1 MPLFKPRTRPEILR
15 EMIARVIARSTLV
28 GLLRN
33 SVVFHTLAAAADEDA
48 EQYFQLVNLRA
59 VFSIDKAT
67 GSDLDERAAEIQ
79 PATIKRRRSL
89 FANGDVSLFRQGT
102 TGDLNIPAGTIVAAE
117 DEGGQI
123 KYRTTVAATI
133 LDGFDVV
140 IGIPVVAL
148 EAGSRGNA
156 AGGTIVQIVSRTP
169 GLTAVSNPISFSNGQ
184 DREWDDR
191 FRARLKLYVQG
202 LSRGTPVA
210 IRSFALNVQLTDG
223 RRVLFATVFEPVLPT
238 GTFEVFIDD
247 GTGSVLEFSDAFISA
262 FTPDTL
268 INPAIGGE
276 INVFTS
282 ARPIFDD
289 GSFVAFKNAV
299 AMVRD
304 VDYVLNSAN
313 GQLELAVALTA
324 GDVITANYRFYTG
337 LIQETQRVIDGD
349 ANALVSFPGVRAAGT
364 RAIVKAP
371 AKVDQVLDA
380 NVTAT
385 DDFDVSTV
393 IEQVTAVITSY
404 INNLDIGESVIVSE
418 IIERAM
424 AVPGMFNFQ
433 ITNLSGTFPAVDQFI
448 LPNQVARIASTN
460 LNIV

>member
-89 FANGDVSLFRQGT
+89 FSSGNMSLFREGT
-102 TGDLNIPAGTIVAAE
+102 VGNLNIPAGTIVAAE
-117 DEGGQI
+117 DAEGQI

-133 LDGFDVV
+133 LDGFSQV
-140 IGIPVVAL
+140 IGIGVVAL
-148 EAGSRGNA
+148 EAGARGNA
-156 AGGTIVQIVSRTP
+156 AAGTIVQIVSRTP
-169 GLTAVSNPISFSNGQ
+169 GLTAVSNPASFDNGQ
-184 DREWDDR
+184 DREGDDR

-223 RRVLFATVFEPVLPT
+223 RRVLFASVSEPVVPT
-238 GTFEVFIDD
+238 GTYDVFIDD
-247 GTGSVLEFSDAFISA
+247 GTGFITETDNGFQFSL
-262 FTPDTL
+262 DTL
-268 INPAIGGE
+268 ISPALGGE
-276 INVFTS
+276 TNLFTS
-282 ARPIFDD
+282 ARPLVP
-289 GSFVAFKNAV
+289 GSLVAFKNAV
-299 AMVRD
+299 AMVEN
-304 VDYVLNSAN
+304 VDFVVNTAN
-313 GQLELAVALTA
+313 GQLELLIPLVA
-324 GDVITANYRFYTG
+324 GDIVTANYVFFIG

-349 ANALVSFPGVRAAGT
+349 PGALLTFPGVRAAGT
-364 RAIVKAP
+364 RAIVKAATP
-371 AKVDQVLDA
+371 IPQTLAASASVA
-380 NVTAT
+380 N
-385 DDFDVSTV
+385 DFDAATV
-393 IEQVTAVITSY
+393 IEQVIAEIQSY
-404 INNLDIGESVIVSE
+404 INNLDIGRSVIVAE

-433 ITNLSGTFPAVDQFI
+433 ITDLSGTFPAVDQFI
-448 LPNQVARIASTN
+448 LPNQVARIVSA
-460 LNIV
+460 NISVV